1 MLDQNEIT
9 LRRQKWYSGAIWIYV
24 VALTTTFLV
33 LGGMR
38 ADTPVGLFLGIFAC
52 LLLIAAAVEL
62 LKYFINRSRVEL
74 LKEMKGLEVQL
85 LEIKEQLR
93 AQAPS
98 SFGSPLAPREV
109 PK

>member
-1 MLDQNEIT
+1 MLEKNEKV
-9 LRRQKWYSGAIWIYV
+9 LRRQKWYSGAIWIYA
-24 VALTTTFLV
+24 VALTTTFLLLAGWLGKTPMGV
-33 LGGMR
+33 LWGMM
-38 ADTPVGLFLGIFAC
+38 AS

-93 AQAPS
+93 
-98 SFGSPLAPREV
+98 GDRR
-109 PK
+109 